1 MFIQRSSGG
10 DAVAEK
16 RRCLPTISHFDQS
29 AACSPVA
36 KKRLYMQA
44 DDLMDKNKII
54 FVIFQVLQQG
64 PSLPLGA
71 GFD

>member
-1 MFIQRSSGG
+1 
-10 DAVAEK
+10 
-16 RRCLPTISHFDQS
+16 
-29 AACSPVA
+29 
-36 KKRLYMQA
+36 MQA
-44 DDLMDKNKII
+44 DDLFDKNKII